1 VEDKEEYQIKISNR
15 FTAVENLNDDVDNIR
30 AWEIIWDNI
39 KSSATES
46 LRYY

>member
-30 AWEIIWDNI
+30 AWEII
-39 KSSATES
+39 
-46 LRYY
+46 